1 MKIKKVRLGPF
12 LIKIVPQ
19 KDTVGSRYFE
29 YRPKEKEVYL
39 LTVILT
45 FINIILA
52 PVLIVA
58 CVLAAVFTEINLI
71 IFFFCIGGYG
81 VLLGIMIIVLEI
93 INAIKK

>member
-29 YRPKEKEVYL
+29 YRPKE
-39 LTVILT
+39 
-45 FINIILA
+45 
-52 PVLIVA
+52 
-58 CVLAAVFTEINLI
+58 NLI

>member
-1 MKIKKVRLGPF
+1 M
-12 LIKIVPQ
+12 PQ

-58 CVLAAVFTEINLI
+58 CVLAAVFTEIFGNNQCNKEI
-71 IFFFCIGGYG
+71 KF
-81 VLLGIMIIVLEI
+81 VL
-93 INAIKK
+93 